1 MKKKTTEKPKYSMP
15 RNIAYVLKL
24 QFAKNKLSLLL
35 PVITIPLGLIISFL
49 DIYLPKMA
57 VSEAT
62 SQNSISVIAVRFV
75 CIFAALLIC
84 TVLATVIENK
94 RSIESLNFL
103 RYFRKK
109 KMQKCLNTD
118 YENIESQEFRTVMD
132 RSDQILWRSG
142 GVSAVERIS
151 SDFCNL
157 ISNVLKYFM
166 FSAVLSFASPWL
178 VVYLTLMP
186 VINFFM
192 ARHVQKFQF
201 KNREEMSVLDKYL
214 WYIASLCGALD
225 ASKDIRIYGLTDWL
239 IGKYRSTMK
248 ERMSWNVK
256 VAGKNS
262 LSSFVD
268 VLLILARDSVAYFV
282 LITMVLKGQI
292 TVDNFVLYMAAV
304 GSYATMIGGIINT
317 FSDLSG
323 ISFLLNDYRECV
335 DFPEL
340 KKRDDGDTVRV
351 SRSGCEIRM
360 ENVSYKYPT
369 AEENTLKNI
378 SFNIKPGEN
387 ISIVGLNGAG
397 KTTLVKLLCG
407 LYTPTEGKVSID
419 GRDMMDHDIYKY
431 YSMFS
436 AVFQDFTFL
445 PISIASNVSCKDE
458 DETDI
463 ERVIWALKTVGI
475 YDKIMSFENGI
486 YTKLNKQ
493 LNEDGIDLSGGE
505 KQKLL
510 IARAIYRDA
519 PILILDEPTAAL
531 DALAE
536 RDLYQKYAELSEG
549 KTTIYI
555 SHRLAS
561 TQFCDRIFVM
571 DKGEIVE
578 AGTHEEL
585 MTSGGLY
592 SEMFEKQSSYYKT
605 EEQK

>member
-1 MKKKTTEKPKYSMP
+1 MKKGKEKTKYSLLN
-15 RNIAYVLKL
+15 NIAYVLKL

-35 PVITIPLGLIISFL
+35 LIITIPLGLIISFL
-49 DIYLPKMA
+49 DLYLPKLA
-57 VSEAT
+57 IQDAT
-62 SQNSISVIAVRFV
+62 SQNNIGVIAVHF
-75 CIFAALLIC
+75 IFIFSALILC
-84 TVLATVIENK
+84 TVLATFIENR
-94 RSIESLNFL
+94 RSIASLHFL

-118 YENIESQEFRTVMD
+118 YENIESQDFRTVMD

-151 SDFCNL
+151 ADFSNL

-192 ARHVQKFQF
+192 ARYVQKFQF
-201 KNREEMSVLDKYL
+201 KNREEMSVLDKHL
-214 WYIASLCGALD
+214 GYIANLCGALD

-282 LITMVLKGQI
+282 LITMALKGQI
-292 TVDNFVLYMAAV
+292 TVDNFVLYIAAV
-304 GSYATMIGGIINT
+304 GSYATMIGGIIGT

-323 ISFLLNDYRECV
+323 ISFQLNDYRDCI
-335 DFPEL
+335 DYPER
-340 KKRDDGDTVRV
+340 KKRDSSDTVEI
-351 SRSGCEIRM
+351 SHSGCEIRM
-360 ENVSYKYPT
+360 DNVSYKYPT
-369 AEENTLKNI
+369 AEGNTLKNI

-407 LYTPTEGKVSID
+407 LYTPTEGNVYIN
-419 GRDMMDHDIYKY
+419 GRNMMDHDVYKY

-445 PISIASNVSCKDE
+445 PISIASNVSCKSE
-458 DETDI
+458 EETDT

-475 YDKIMSFENGI
+475 YDKVMSFENGI
-486 YTKLNKQ
+486 HTKLNKQ

-510 IARAIYRDA
+510 IARAIYRGA

-578 AGTHEEL
+578 VGTHEEL
-585 MTSGGLY
+585 VAAGGLY
-592 SEMFEKQSSYYKT
+592 SEMFEKQSSYYKSGV
-605 EEQK
+605 EK